1 MLRLRPYKRCDAEK
15 IAGWVQDRD
24 VYLKWGG
31 KLIGEFPLDA
41 ETIDRKYT
49 QENGSCAEPDNFY
62 PWIAF
67 DDENGVV
74 GHFIMRYLNG
84 DKRMLRF
91 GWVVI
96 DSAMRGK
103 GYGAEMMRAGLK
115 AAFEILGAETVSI
128 GVFENNTP
136 AHACYRKVGF
146 TDAGITEK
154 DPWNVIE
161 MEITKAEWMLKN
173 G

>member
-1 MLRLRPYKRCDAEK
+1 MLTSDFDYELPEDL
-15 IAGWVQDRD
+15 IA
-24 VYLKWGG
+24 
-31 KLIGEFPLDA
+31 
-41 ETIDRKYT
+41 
-49 QENGSCAEPDNFY
+49 QEPSQVRGAD
-62 PWIAF
+62 
-67 DDENGVV
+67 
-74 GHFIMRYLNG
+74 
-84 DKRMLRF
+84 RML
-91 GWVVI
+91 VLAPATS
-96 DSAMRGK
+96 D
-103 GYGAEMMRAGLK
+103 
-115 AAFEILGAETVSI
+115 VSI